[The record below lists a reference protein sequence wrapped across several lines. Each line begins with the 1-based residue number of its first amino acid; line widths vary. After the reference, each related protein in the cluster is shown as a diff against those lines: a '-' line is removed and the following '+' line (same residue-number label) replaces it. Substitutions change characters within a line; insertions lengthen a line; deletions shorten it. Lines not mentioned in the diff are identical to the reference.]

1 MGDLNVAASQRDV
14 HAKLCWENMYG
25 AEEKAELAALL
36 RALPDV
42 WRLRHPDTA
51 NAFTARPC
59 HHSGLV
65 QGACACLV
73 RTLLHA
79 LQCVALVPPDH
90 LLSVQSTPPVC
101 AYTSSQYQYAR
112 PLCQSGSY

>member
-1 MGDLNVAASQRDV
+1 MLSGAVQWMRPALAIGQVVVVGDLNVAASQRDV

-51 NAFTARPC
+51 NAFTARPG
-59 HHSGLV
+59 HDLGL
-65 QGACACLV
+65 GLGCLCMLGEKLTTCAPMY
-73 RTLLHA
+73 RTLPA
-79 LQCVALVPPDH
+79 
-90 LLSVQSTPPVC
+90 
-101 AYTSSQYQYAR
+101 
-112 PLCQSGSY
+112 